1 MRSDEW
7 RDCPWLGSSA
17 LPLERDPS
25 AVDGHSATQRTDSH
39 ADPGANPPGCDVFPV
54 GGRHSL
60 SRKLLI
66 PTETRRVRYPETE
79 TRTHTQIAA
88 DSIQRNM
95 VHGHPS
101 PPVLY
106 TFPTEHKE
114 GDTRPSLIDSLTNFV
129 LKAEQNAIEHRGK
142 FTIALSG
149 GSLPN
154 NLKKLVDAE
163 GVQWDKW

>member
-1 MRSDEW
+1 VIA
-7 RDCPWLGSSA
+7 LGLARARCHWSGIRLRLMATLPPNVRIPTRVRA
-17 LPLERDPS
+17 LTPE
-25 AVDGHSATQRTDSH
+25 A
-39 ADPGANPPGCDVFPV
+39 GCDVFPV

-66 PTETRRVRYPETE
+66 PTETRRVRYPETG

-88 DSIQRNM
+88 DTIQRNM

-106 TFPTEHKE
+106 TFPTEHKQ